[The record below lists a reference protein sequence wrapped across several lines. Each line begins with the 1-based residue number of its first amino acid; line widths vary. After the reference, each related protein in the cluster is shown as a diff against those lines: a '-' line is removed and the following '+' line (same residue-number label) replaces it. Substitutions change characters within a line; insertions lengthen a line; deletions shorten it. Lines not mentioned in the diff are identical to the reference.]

1 MTDKGGDLGAERVT
15 EAVADAVTVLRTAV
29 NRDWTKGPAGRMDW
43 NCLQTAEHIAN
54 DLFAYAGQL
63 VSRVQDRWVP
73 FETYLEDGTDAEG
86 ALQVIETAATLF
98 AATLRTTPREVRAFH
113 PYPFR
118 SANREGFA
126 AMGVA
131 EVVLHTHDITEGLG
145 LTYEPPAHLPE
156 YVLTRIFPEVQ
167 PGPDAWRTL
176 LWATGRGDLPGR
188 APRTE
193 WKWSNTLVL
202 PTERLTLQGV
212 NPASAADL
220 AAGGDGDFEWVEDGP
235 FEGTREAA
243 GMTVKAYEAGVH
255 RPEFGLFVL
264 VRRKDG
270 RAIGGMGF
278 HGVPDEDGRAEVGY
292 DLAESA
298 RGNGYATEALHA
310 LSDWALARDD
320 VRSLCATIEP
330 DNAASQRV
338 IARAGFSRASVEE
351 EQAYEDS
358 EPGLRLYVRLARTG

>member
-1 MTDKGGDLGAERVT
+1 MTDMGGDVGGQRVT
-15 EAVADAVTVLRTAV
+15 EAVASAVAVLRPAV
-29 NRDWTKGPAGRMDW
+29 DRDWTAVKPAGMEW
-43 NCLQTAEHIAN
+43 TVHETAFHIC
-54 DLFAYAGQL
+54 GCL
-63 VSRVQDRWVP
+63 VSYAANLAGGAQDDYVP
-73 FETYLEDGTDAEG
+73 FDITLDEGTDNLGLLHVLETGG
-86 ALQVIETAATLF
+86 ALLAAAVRTA
-98 AATLRTTPREVRAFH
+98 PREARAFH
-113 PYPFR
+113 PSPFR
-118 SANREGFA
+118 SANRVGFA

-131 EVVLHTHDITEGLG
+131 EVLLHTHDIADGLG
-145 LTYEPPAHLPE
+145 LAYEPPAHLPE

-188 APRTE
+188 APRTG
-193 WKWSNTLVL
+193 WRWSNNLVL

-212 NPASAADL
+212 TPASAAEL
-220 AAGGDGDFEWVEDGP
+220 AAGGDGDFAWVEDGP

-243 GMTVKAYEAGVH
+243 GMTIKAYEAGVH

-264 VRRKDG
+264 VRREDG

-278 HGVPDEDGRAEVGY
+278 HGAPDEDGRAEVGY

-298 RGNGYATEALHA
+298 RGQGYATEALRA

-338 IARAGFSRASVEE
+338 IARAGYSRATVAEE
-351 EQAYEDS
+351 HAYGET
-358 EPGLRLYVRLARTG
+358 ETGLRLYVLPGRAG